1 MNENKVKIALY
12 GLSTETERAIKIF
25 NEYEIVGL
33 LDVFK
38 QEGELFGKPI
48 ISLDNAIS
56 KGIEK
61 IIVVARPGSCKA
73 IARRIGEICNKAG
86 IQVFDIRGKNLLT
99 DEKDIWSYEKIVSYI
114 ENECAKSSNFSSAIK
129 KRLFIEKL
137 ENVSEKN
144 ATEVIIA
151 SAYDIGYLFCAPMIT
166 DFVIWFSNY
175 IDENKVDN
183 IWFLAR
189 DGYLIKKLFDIA
201 NTKESIYFLTSRT
214 AAIRAG
220 VRDVD
225 DLEYVESM
233 KFSGTL
239 TQNIKE
245 RFGLTI
251 EEKEN
256 DNFYNYSFNILSR
269 AKTISDGYT
278 KYISQK
284 NLKDGNIAIF
294 DFVAKGTTQ
303 YFLQRLVP
311 DNHIKGLYFLQLE
324 PAFMADKKLDIV
336 PFYTEAELEKS
347 AIFDNYYILETILT
361 SFEPSCVE
369 FTEQGE
375 PVFVNETRA
384 EEAKDCV
391 KSMQQGIIDYF
402 TRYISEVKDIAKNEY
417 IDKSFDECFLNII
430 HNVKIEDTQFLNL
443 IVEDPFFN
451 RMTSITDVL

>member
-1 MNENKVKIALY
+1 M
-12 GLSTETERAIKIF
+12 
-25 NEYEIVGL
+25 
-33 LDVFK
+33 
-38 QEGELFGKPI
+38 
-48 ISLDNAIS
+48 
-56 KGIEK
+56 
-61 IIVVARPGSCKA
+61 
-73 IARRIGEICNKAG
+73 
-86 IQVFDIRGKNLLT
+86 
-99 DEKDIWSYEKIVSYI
+99 
-114 ENECAKSSNFSSAIK
+114 
-129 KRLFIEKL
+129 
-137 ENVSEKN
+137 
-144 ATEVIIA
+144 
-151 SAYDIGYLFCAPMIT
+151 
-166 DFVIWFSNY
+166 
-175 IDENKVDN
+175 
-183 IWFLAR
+183 
-189 DGYLIKKLFDIA
+189 IKKLFDIA
-201 NTKESIYFLTSRT
+201 NTKESVYFLTSRT

-239 TQNIKE
+239 PQNIKE
-245 RFGLTI
+245 RFGFTI

-256 DNFYNYSFNILSR
+256 DSFYNYSSNIISR
-269 AKTISDGYT
+269 AKKTSDGYT

-284 NLKDGNIAIF
+284 NLKEGNITIF

-311 DNHIKGLYFLQLE
+311 NNHIKGLYFLQLE

-375 PVFVNETRA
+375 PVFVKETRT
-384 EEAKDCV
+384 EEAIECV
-391 KSMQQGIIDYF
+391 KLMQQGIIDYF
-402 TRYISEVKDIAKNEY
+402 TRYISEIKEADKNEY
-417 IDKSFDECFLNII
+417 IDKSFDECFLKII
-430 HNVKIEDTQFLNL
+430 HNVKIEDAQFLNL